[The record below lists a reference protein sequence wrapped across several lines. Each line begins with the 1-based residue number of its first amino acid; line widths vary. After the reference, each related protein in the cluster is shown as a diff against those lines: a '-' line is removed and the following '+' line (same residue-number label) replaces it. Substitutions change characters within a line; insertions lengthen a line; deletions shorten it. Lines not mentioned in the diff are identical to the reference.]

1 MRADP
6 LLINYPIRI
15 REVILGILIVLN
27 ILFFFRPRFTDEV
40 LAGDV
45 KIDFE
50 LDTIEIPPIDL
61 IEQQKPL
68 QPAIPV
74 PQDDEF
80 FEQEGESKMHSEK
93 KGSTYV
99 WIRRFLDQEHKK
111 RLYEA
116 VYESSEWIDYYRP
129 KVSKLINLNTIV
141 VHNLTATAMSLL
153 K

>member
-1 MRADP
+1 MHGE
-6 LLINYPIRI
+6 LLMEP
-15 REVILGILIVLN
+15 
-27 ILFFFRPRFTDEV
+27 F
-40 LAGDV
+40 
-45 KIDFE
+45 FE
-50 LDTIEIPPIDL
+50 LRIYEVYQNKLSDWIEFMDAEIIPFQRERGMEINGTF
-61 IEQQKPL
+61 IMNSS
-68 QPAIPV
+68 
-74 PQDDEF
+74 DEF
-80 FEQEGESKMHSEK
+80 FEQGGERKMHSET

-99 WIRRFLDQEHKK
+99 WIRRFLDQDHKK